1 MREVTAELETLDT
14 TVIVVAT
21 GAAWQAE
28 QLMADGYPYECL
40 VDPHANLYRALG
52 IGRVGFGEWFRPST
66 IRRYLAAFRRGSR
79 QGRIT
84 GDWRRL
90 SGVALI
96 SPDRTVQWTHI
107 ADGVGDYP
115 SIPEVHRGVRD
126 HWLTRRSAHRR
137 RPERPRRAWRAH
149 SRGPLRWGTAEA
161 GRPVDPVVDPEAV
174 GVDPARRGPTSL
186 RCRRVDGCR

>member
-1 MREVTAELETLDT
+1 MREVTAELEALDT
-14 TVIVVAT
+14 GLIVIAT

-28 QLMADGYPYECL
+28 RLMAAGYPAECL
-40 VDPHANLYRALG
+40 VDPDANLYRALR

-96 SPDRTVQWTHI
+96 DPDRGVRWAHI
-107 ADGVGDYP
+107 AEGVGDYP
-115 SIPEVHRGVRD
+115 SIPEVLEVCA
-126 HWLTRRSAHRR
+126 TAH
-137 RPERPRRAWRAH
+137 
-149 SRGPLRWGTAEA
+149 
-161 GRPVDPVVDPEAV
+161 
-174 GVDPARRGPTSL
+174 
-186 RCRRVDGCR
+186 